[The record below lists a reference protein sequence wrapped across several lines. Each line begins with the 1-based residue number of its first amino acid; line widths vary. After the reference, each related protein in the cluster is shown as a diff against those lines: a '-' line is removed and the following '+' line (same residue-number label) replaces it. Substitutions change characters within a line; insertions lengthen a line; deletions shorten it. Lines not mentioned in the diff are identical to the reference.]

1 MSKKNTQVKNRDI
14 LKDYSPHFVYLPK
27 KELEEQAIKTNLN
40 SKGKVKT
47 SPKSGSE
54 PNYEP
59 QKWNTNPKIKDNHNC
74 YSYAVN
80 QINIKRTGKPQPGY
94 FAGYD
99 HIEDKEYNCK
109 SFYNRLQADIPSL
122 YLSTFEHPC
131 KKGFHKAFIA
141 IDDKKDD
148 QDYHFYREDKTGR
161 WSHKPGRTDV
171 IDIDA
176 SGKKIDNPATANRN
190 YQFFAYKKPCF
201 FFCVNPKLGRVH
213 SKSVN
218 SKKKSIFNF

>member
-1 MSKKNTQVKNRDI
+1 MNKKSKGGKNNNT
-14 LKDYSPHFVYLPK
+14 DYGPHFVFLPK

-40 SKGKVKT
+40 NKGKKLI
-47 SPKSGSE
+47 SPLSGSE
-54 PNYEP
+54 PKYDP
-59 QKWNTNPKIKDNHNC
+59 QKWNNNPKIKDNHNC

-80 QINIKRTGKPQPGY
+80 QININRTGKPQPGY
-94 FAGYD
+94 FAGYP
-99 HIEDKEYNCK
+99 HIEDNEYNCK
-109 SFYNRLQADIPSL
+109 SFYRRLQADIPSM
-122 YLSTFEHPC
+122 YLTAFEQPC
-131 KKGFHKAFIA
+131 QKEFHKAFMA

-148 QDYHFYREDKTGR
+148 QDYHFYREDKSGR

-176 SGKKIDNPATANRN
+176 SGEKIINPLKANRN

-213 SKSVN
+213 SKNIN
-218 SKKKSIFNF
+218 SKKSIFNF

>member
-1 MSKKNTQVKNRDI
+1 MSKNKSKNRNI

-27 KELEEQAIKTNLN
+27 NELEQEAIRTNLN
-40 SKGKVKT
+40 NKGKT
-47 SPKSGSE
+47 SLSPKSGSE
-54 PNYEP
+54 PPYEP
-59 QKWNTNPKIKDNHNC
+59 QKWNDNPKIKDNHNC

-80 QINIKRTGKPQPGY
+80 QINSHRTGKPQPGY
-94 FAGYD
+94 YSGYD
-99 HIEDKEYNCK
+99 HIGDDEYNCK
-109 SFYNRLQADIPSL
+109 SFYGRLQSDIPSM
-122 YLSTFEHPC
+122 YLTSFEQPC
-131 KKGFHKAFIA
+131 KKGFHKAFMA

-148 QDYHFYREDKTGR
+148 QDYHFYREDKTGM

-176 SGKKIDNPATANRN
+176 SGKKISNPLTANRN

-213 SKSVN
+213 SKTVKES
-218 SKKKSIFNF
+218 KSIFNF

>member
-1 MSKKNTQVKNRDI
+1 MSKKLKNRNL

-27 KELEEQAIKTNLN
+27 DKFEKEAIQTNLN
-40 SKGKVKT
+40 TKNKILF
-47 SPKSGSE
+47 SPRSGSE
-54 PNYEP
+54 PKYEP
-59 QKWNTNPKIKDNHNC
+59 KKWNENPKIKDNHNC

-99 HIEDKEYNCK
+99 HIEDDEYNCK
-109 SFYNRLQADIPSL
+109 AFHSRLNADLPSMYLTSFEQ
-122 YLSTFEHPC
+122 PC
-131 KKGFHKAFIA
+131 KKGFHKAFMA
-141 IDDKKDD
+141 IDDKKED
-148 QDYHFYREDKTGR
+148 QDYHFYREDKSGL

-176 SGKKIDNPATANRN
+176 SGKKIANPLTANRN
-190 YQFFAYKKPCF
+190 YDFFTYKKPCF

-213 SKSVN
+213 SKSI
-218 SKKKSIFNF
+218 KTKKSIFNF